1 MGYNH
6 SEGTAV
12 GNKYQRIT
20 FTFNADYKLKPWLTS
35 NSSFNFADATWNDL
49 PPTQSAEAN
58 YFSRVLSL
66 PPTFRGYNAD
76 GEMLLGPNSSDGN
89 QQINFDKFVRD
100 NNTDKFTMN
109 QSFTADIMKGLSL
122 KVNAIWFYSEEKYE
136 AFNKDYLSS
145 PGNWVTS
152 HSTSLP
158 TDAHWTKLIMQC

>member
-1 MGYNH
+1 
-6 SEGTAV
+6 
-12 GNKYQRIT
+12 
-20 FTFNADYKLKPWLTS
+20 
-35 NSSFNFADATWNDL
+35 
-49 PPTQSAEAN
+49 
-58 YFSRVLSL
+58 
-66 PPTFRGYNAD
+66 
-76 GEMLLGPNSSDGN
+76 
-89 QQINFDKFVRD
+89 
-100 NNTDKFTMN
+100 MN